1 MAATLNSNIVKG
13 SDLMIF
19 VKDSS
24 NAAGKVIGFATS
36 CELSMSADATETS
49 NKDSGNGW
57 ATSAVTKR
65 SWTMSSENM
74 YAETVYTGEKTFANL
89 FDAYANGTELTL
101 VWSPT
106 QNVGA
111 ATRTPEVS
119 DTSAGWV
126 STGTTYSGVGIV
138 TSLSATAS
146 NDDNATFSVE
156 FTGVGPISKS

>member
-1 MAATLNSNIVKG
+1 MAETLNSHIIKG

-19 VKDSS
+19 VG
-24 NAAGKVIGFATS
+24 GKVIGFATS

-57 ATSAVTKR
+57 ATSSITKR
-65 SWTMSSENM
+65 SWTMSSDNM
-74 YAETVYTGEKTFANL
+74 YAETVYTGEKTFADL
-89 FDAYANGTELTL
+89 FDAYSNGTELSL
-101 VWSPT
+101 VWAPT

-111 ATRTPEVS
+111 AVRKPEVQDAS
-119 DTSAGWV
+119 GW
-126 STGTTYSGVGIV
+126 TQNGTTYSGNAIV

-156 FTGVGPISKS
+156 FTGIGPITKSAKA